1 MPRAEPK
8 DKGNVMRSLWA
19 AILGGLLFGAAL
31 AGMLTAHAD
40 EVPYIQTPTSVVEAM
55 LAIAEVGPQDYV
67 VDLGSGDGRIV
78 IAAATQHHAR
88 GLGIDYDH
96 TLIAESRANAARA
109 GVSDKVEFLHQ
120 DIFLAD
126 FRHATVV
133 TMYLLPEVNLEL
145 RPRILFDLKP
155 GTRVV
160 SHDWDM
166 GDWEPDRRLV
176 VAAPEKT
183 IGLRKESTVF
193 LWTVPARIAGYW
205 RGTLTGPGGEESVVI
220 DLVQRFQA
228 ASATVWLRRWGLAGA
243 GRLRGDTLS
252 LVLERSPWM
261 PDSPPLQFTL
271 RVAAGR
277 LEGEAVEAGARY
289 VLRATR
295 VVE

>member
-1 MPRAEPK
+1 VPRAEPK
-8 DKGNVMRSLWA
+8 DKGNVMRSPWP
-19 AILGGLLFGAAL
+19 AILSGLLVWFAL

-40 EVPYIQTPTSVVEAM
+40 EVLYIQTPSSVVEAM

-78 IAAATQHHAR
+78 IAAATQRQAR

-126 FRHATVV
+126 FRQATVV

-183 IGLRKESTVF
+183 IGLRKESTVY
-193 LWTVPARIAGYW
+193 LWMVPARIAGCW
-205 RGTLTGPGGEESVVI
+205 RGTLTGPGGEESVAI
-220 DLVQRFQA
+220 DVVQRFQN
-228 ASATVWLRRWGLAGA
+228 ASATVWLRRWGLSAT

-261 PDSPPLQFTL
+261 PESAPLPFTL
-271 RVAAGR
+271 QVAAGR
-277 LEGEAVEAGARY
+277 LEGEANDGSARY